1 MPYLFAKKVGCVGL
15 GYGWQD
21 LTVSHPKFTRE
32 EPNLISTGKKV
43 GCVGYGNGWQ
53 VRTVSHPKFT
63 REELSNLV
71 SHEQPLVAPQVT
83 HFMQVPLRTSVKLP
97 HSPQASPS

>member
-1 MPYLFAKKVGCVGL
+1 MGCVGL

-32 EPNLISTGKKV
+32 EPNLISIGRKK